1 MPTDRRRARPRL
13 AVLATGLAAGL
24 LVAAC
29 GGGGNHDA
37 GTTTTLS
44 PSARSA
50 KATDVAEKAMTL
62 ALPTSDVRSYVLDLC
77 TAATTQDRTEID
89 DDLGRLP
96 IASDADLRSTIT
108 ALGKG
113 AQIQCPE
120 GVRTS
125 PNLLNLVYAD
135 VAATA
140 STTSSTSTTTSTSTT
155 EATSTTKASGSAAA
169 ATTSTL
175 IDAKDMSPGRI
186 SGFH

>member
-1 MPTDRRRARPRL
+1 MSLHRSGARTRL

-29 GGGGNHDA
+29 GGGGNDDA
-37 GTTTTLS
+37 GPTTTTLTAT
-44 PSARSA
+44 ARA
-50 KATDVAEKAMTL
+50 NKAVAEAAKDMTL
-62 ALPTSDVRSYVLDLC
+62 ALPASDVRSYILDLC

-89 DDLGRLP
+89 DDLERLP

-113 AQIQCPE
+113 AEIQCPE

-125 PNLLNLVYAD
+125 PNLLNDVYTD
-135 VAATA
+135 VAAKA
-140 STTSSTSTTTSTSTT
+140 STTSSSSTST
-155 EATSTTKASGSAAA
+155 TSTTKASGAAAA

-175 IDAKDMSPGRI
+175 INARDMSPGAQ